1 MLYESM
7 ITITDNTLDDTF
19 VTRLFVTQPDKEKS
33 DKEKPDR
40 EKSDKEK
47 PEREKSDKEKPDKEK
62 SDKEKSDKEKSD
74 KEKPEKE
81 KLEEPKENK
90 PILADDRKE
99 KLPLDS
105 EVIPVAKAKKRIP
118 FNKGRPNIEKEFS
131 EIATIHAASIKR
143 HAILAFVC
151 GPAPLVSS
159 IALETYKHN
168 FMYHSETFEL

>member
-1 MLYESM
+1 MLYDSM
-7 ITITDNTLDDTF
+7 TIITDNTLDDTF
-19 VTRLFVTQPDKEKS
+19 VTRLFVTQPDKEERR
-33 DKEKPDR
+33 DKKD
-40 EKSDKEK
+40 DKK
-47 PEREKSDKEKPDKEK
+47 DDKKE
-62 SDKEKSDKEKSD
+62 
-74 KEKPEKE
+74 
-81 KLEEPKENK
+81 
-90 PILADDRKE
+90 DRKE